1 MEFFLFLTH
10 YCNLN
15 NMLSKS
21 NPPYGYFLCICIW
34 HIWRGE
40 MWGLLFYFQSQ
51 SFHFLSRL
59 QFNLQRC
66 FSRTTLTK
74 SLFTFLPPCSE
85 LEDTLEENP
94 ANVYTKPV
102 VILEDVNH
110 MHFGSG
116 EPPAAVVA
124 KDILS
129 PMSQVLRSHKLRLLL
144 IGIKYSICFWYNWFT
159 KRLYGREW
167 ERLSSLHCRMMPKL

>member
-1 MEFFLFLTH
+1 M
-10 YCNLN
+10 
-15 NMLSKS
+15 
-21 NPPYGYFLCICIW
+21 
-34 HIWRGE
+34 
-40 MWGLLFYFQSQ
+40 
-51 SFHFLSRL
+51 
-59 QFNLQRC
+59 
-66 FSRTTLTK
+66 TLTK

-144 IGIKYSICFWYNWFT
+144 IRIRYPICFWYN
-159 KRLYGREW
+159 
-167 ERLSSLHCRMMPKL
+167 